1 MIELTTLKGKSFYL
15 NAELIEQIEELPD
28 TIITLVGGK
37 KIRVQENAQIVVEK
51 VITYK
56 RKIYHFTR
64 EVKKNEKKF

>member
-37 KIRVQENAQIVVEK
+37 KIRVQESAQIVVEK

-56 RKIYHFTR
+56 RKIYHSTR

>member
-37 KIRVQENAQIVVEK
+37 KIRVQESAQIVVEK
-51 VITYK
+51 VIIYK
-56 RKIYHFTR
+56 RKIYHSTR

>member
-28 TIITLVGGK
+28 TMITLIGGK
-37 KIRVQENAQIVVEK
+37 KIRVKERAQIVVEK

-56 RKIYHFTR
+56 REIYCSTR
-64 EVKKNEKKF
+64 EVK